1 MPRVSFSF
9 WRNASSSSEFAI
21 FIVCWTKTADTTL
34 AQFQEDWKENLTH
47 CGCVVVRLSFRSFKI
62 TWEGGTILTVVVL
75 ASTAASTA
83 IHSHIFSHIYTVK
96 LSHTQPYTQPYSAT
110 FSDTQPYSAILSHIQ
125 PYSAVL
131 SHTCA
136 RENVNILVCCYIVH
150 WFTLGP
156 LGHAGVMWDLC
167 WVYVELGWFMLGS
180 CWCKNGGFGPW
191 FKWAC
196 GSGVMLGPCWGYVGP
211 VCGISCMQVGLLLAQ
226 KGGLLLGAL
235 I

>member
-1 MPRVSFSF
+1 M
-9 WRNASSSSEFAI
+9 
-21 FIVCWTKTADTTL
+21 
-34 AQFQEDWKENLTH
+34 
-47 CGCVVVRLSFRSFKI
+47 VVRLSFRSFKI
-62 TWEGGTILTVVVL
+62 LWEGGTILTVVVL

-83 IHSHIFSHIYTVK
+83 IHSHIFSHTQSYSAI
-96 LSHTQPYTQPYSAT
+96 LSHTHSHTQLHSAIL
-110 FSDTQPYSAILSHIQ
+110 SPIQPYSAIFSHIQ

-131 SHTCA
+131 SHTSG

-156 LGHAGVMWDLC
+156 LGHVGVMWDLC

-180 CWCKNGGFGPW
+180 CWCKNGGFGSW